1 MQEND
6 AATNYGRGTTSG
18 SSEGQEARPPTLT
31 LTRHEHGRPPSR
43 NPNQAR
49 ARTRVNYREIVGTRD
64 SREPAK
70 TLARR
75 VLDRNSRPFDRN
87 ERCGGLWSASPR
99 LHLWSL
105 LTVRSHALLGFFL
118 DHYAR
123 HGVLLQT
130 NAHVVLHEDFAPTTA
145 LVAAQ
150 KALSLR
156 GVSHDV
162 IPSVDARLLE
172 QIKIARLNRAIR
184 KLPENA
190 LVIFADGN
198 TLRLTTSTV
207 SARR

>member
-1 MQEND
+1 M
-6 AATNYGRGTTSG
+6 
-18 SSEGQEARPPTLT
+18 
-31 LTRHEHGRPPSR
+31 
-43 NPNQAR
+43 
-49 ARTRVNYREIVGTRD
+49 
-64 SREPAK
+64 
-70 TLARR
+70 
-75 VLDRNSRPFDRN
+75 
-87 ERCGGLWSASPR
+87 
-99 LHLWSL
+99 
-105 LTVRSHALLGFFL
+105 
-118 DHYAR
+118 
-123 HGVLLQT
+123 QT

-172 QIKIARLNRAIR
+172 PIKIAQLNRAIR
-184 KLPENA
+184 KLPEDA